1 MTTQMCAL
9 CDVSMLIGRYA
20 AVADASRAKMFSCS
34 TCTRLARNL
43 EVTQ

>member
-1 MTTQMCAL
+1 MTAQQCVA
-9 CDVSMLIGRYA
+9 CDVSMLIGPYA
-20 AVADASRAKMFSCS
+20 AVADGARAKMFSCS